1 MNDAPVK
8 RQRQA
13 PPRFDAAR
21 WYLPDEPLLGLVKI
35 PSGSF
40 TMDGGGSPHQV
51 ELPDFWIAR
60 FPTTVAQYRSFA
72 SATGF
77 PLGNPE
83 CLNSDDYHPVNWVS
97 WYEAMAYCRWLELE
111 LVALAAESIETIETV
126 EEPIAEIW
134 RGLLGDR
141 LHVSLPSEAE
151 WEKAAR
157 GTDGSAYPWGDEFDP
172 RHCNTKETGLGGTS
186 PVGSFPDG
194 ASPYGVLD
202 MSGNVWCYLRTTW
215 GPSIEEP
222 TYPMPYDA
230 NDGREDVDADP
241 SMLRCVRGGAFPVEP
256 ERAKSTFRDAIPTD
270 SRDDADGF
278 RIVVSSQA
286 RPLKDAP
293 S

>member
-1 MNDAPVK
+1 MDDAPVK
-8 RQRQA
+8 RRRQ
-13 PPRFDAAR
+13 PPARFDVAH
-21 WYLPDEPLLGLVKI
+21 WYLPDEPLLGLVKV

-40 TMDGGGSPHQV
+40 NMDGGGNPHQV

-60 FPTTVAQYRSFA
+60 LPTTVAQFRAFL

-77 PLGNPE
+77 PPGNLE
-83 CLNSDDYHPVNWVS
+83 FLNSGDDHPVNWVS

-111 LVALAAESIETIETV
+111 LVALAATSIEEAI

-134 RGLLGDR
+134 RALLGGSW
-141 LHVSLPSEAE
+141 HVSLPSEAE

-157 GTDGSAYPWGDEFDP
+157 GIDGAAYPWGDEFDP
-172 RHCNTKETGLGGTS
+172 RCCNTEETGLRGTS

-202 MSGNVWCYLRTTW
+202 MSGNVRCYLRTVW
-215 GPSIEEP
+215 GPSIEDP
-222 TYPMPYDA
+222 TYRMPYDA
-230 NDGREDVDADP
+230 SDGREDVNADP
-241 SMLRCVRGGAFPVEP
+241 SMLRCARGGAFPVAP
-256 ERAKSTFRDAIPTD
+256 ERAKSTFRDALPTD

-278 RIVVSSQA
+278 RIVVTSQA
-286 RPLKDAP
+286 RPLEDAP